1 MSIPHGF
8 PKDGAVNTSASPA
21 TSSVKAHRVP
31 LGKIDVHTAAA
42 ATTLGRVLPAE
53 SARPVQAP
61 IFNSAL

>member
-1 MSIPHGF
+1 MPIPHGF
-8 PKDGAVNTSASPA
+8 PKDGAVNTSTTPS

-31 LGKIDVHTAAA
+31 LTKIDVHSASA

>member
-1 MSIPHGF
+1 M
-8 PKDGAVNTSASPA
+8 NTSATPT

-31 LGKIDVHTAAA
+31 LSKIDVHTASA
-42 ATTLGRVLPAE
+42 ATTLGRMLPAE